1 MLESIEK
8 VLTEERPDWVI
19 VYGGTN
25 SKLAGALG
33 ATKLH
38 ISVEPIA
45 TIILIALS
53 ELPVEK
59 HDPYGNSR
67 AAERIVQDLIGGDP
81 TFKETSQAEPPN
93 SVPVR
98 TP

>member
-19 VYGGTN
+19 VYGDTN

-45 TIILIALS
+45 TIILICL
-53 ELPVEK
+53 E
-59 HDPYGNSR
+59 
-67 AAERIVQDLIGGDP
+67 
-81 TFKETSQAEPPN
+81 
-93 SVPVR
+93 R
-98 TP
+98 TPC